1 MKSKK
6 LIHYCPAIIALSFG
20 LLCPSS
26 LYAFTEVYN
35 TAGTFDWV
43 CPDGVTS
50 ITVEC
55 WGGGGAGGSAYRFS
69 GATGSNH
76 AGGGGGGGGAYS
88 KGNAIAVTPGLTYT
102 VTIPAAATNPVV
114 QGNPIIVDGT
124 DVSFTGD
131 SATVTAVGGKGGES
145 IETTT
150 DIPLAGAGGLGG
162 DSVDCIGDTVF
173 SGGLGAQ
180 RLTQAAGAG
189 GGGAGNANVGGDA
202 LSVAP
207 WTAGAGGADGGGTG
221 GNSVSGNR
229 DGYPGANSGGG
240 GGGGRSQT
248 AGAGKNGGP
257 GGLGQIILTDG
268 AVFTSVK
275 ADNSDDLNLAS
286 SWTAGLPGGSDVAVW
301 DATVS
306 AANTTAFLGADLTW
320 GGIAIQNPADLVTIE
335 AGNTLTLGL
344 ADTDI
349 DLSAAT
355 VDLTVNAGLAMS
367 AANVWDIQTGRTL
380 TLAGPIS
387 GNNSFTKQ
395 GAGKVILSGA
405 NFFNATGTGVTIA
418 AGTLQLGANEV
429 IPQGA
434 GKGNVTVNGTLDL
447 NGFTEVINGLDGTGI
462 VDTTAV
468 DGISTL
474 SIGFGVSNSN
484 FSGII
489 QNTAGTLNL
498 VKVQSN
504 TAQLSNANTFSGTA
518 RVEGGT
524 LKLNDPLA
532 LQNVTGISVLT
543 ANLSLPA
550 DTTTLAAPVSLEGV
564 AKIISPAAGGQI
576 ATLAGG
582 VSGFGSLTKDAF
594 GDLILAGPLTYS
606 GDTLVSAGLLS
617 LGSANPNNDASTI
630 TITQFSGQLK
640 LDFAGTDVV
649 GGLFAEGVRQ
659 PAGVYGHTDSGADNG
674 GQGVGFFD
682 FSFAPGTG
690 TLTVV
695 ASGYQNWASGF
706 AGLTDT
712 NPSVDFDLGSLDTG
726 VEFVVGG
733 DPTIGS
739 DDVSL
744 APTSSVVGTSLVFEY
759 RRTPLANEDP
769 NATISVEYGSDLV
782 GWTKA
787 VDGDPGVS
795 IVVNPGFYV
804 ADDQV
809 VVTLANTLA
818 NGGKIFARLNVV
830 IATP

>member
-1 MKSKK
+1 MKIKK
-6 LIHYCPAIIALSFG
+6 FIHSCPAIIAFTFG

-35 TAGTFDWV
+35 TVGTFDWV

-88 KGNAIAVTPGLTYT
+88 KGNAIAVTPGITYT
-102 VTIPAAATNPVV
+102 ITIPTAATNPVV

-162 DSVDCIGDTVF
+162 DSANSIGDTAF
-173 SGGLGAQ
+173 SGGDGAT
-180 RLTQAAGAG
+180 RPTQAAGAG
-189 GGGAGNANVGGDA
+189 GGGAGNANDGGDA

-207 WTAGAGGADGGGTG
+207 WTAGAGGIDGGGTG
-221 GNSVSGNR
+221 GNTISGNR
-229 DGYPGANSGGG
+229 DGFPGANSGGG

-248 AGAGKNGGP
+248 VGAGKNGGP
-257 GGLGQIILTDG
+257 GGLGKIILTDG

-275 ADNSDDLNLAS
+275 ADNSDDLNLVS
-286 SWTAGLPGGSDVAVW
+286 SWTAGLPGGSDVAIW
-301 DATVS
+301 DSTVTT
-306 AANTTAFLGADLTW
+306 ANTTFMGADLTW
-320 GGIAIQNPADLVTIE
+320 GGIAIKNPGGLVTIE

-355 VDLTVNAGLAMS
+355 VDLNLNAALAMN
-367 AANVWDIQTGRTL
+367 APNVWDVRTGRTL

-395 GAGKVILSGA
+395 GDGKVILSGA
-405 NFFNATGTGVTIA
+405 NNFNAPGTGVKIT
-418 AGTLQLGANEV
+418 AGILQLGANEV

-434 GKGNVTVNGTLDL
+434 GKGNVTVNGTFDL
-447 NGFTEVINGLDGTGI
+447 NGFSEVINGLDGSGI

-468 DGISTL
+468 DGLSTL
-474 SIGFGVSNSN
+474 TIGFGVSNSN
-484 FSGII
+484 FTGII

-504 TAQLSNANTFSGTA
+504 TAQLSNANTFSGTV

-524 LKLNDPLA
+524 LKLNDSLA
-532 LQNVTGISVLT
+532 LQNVTGISILT

-550 DTTTLAAPVSLEGV
+550 FTTTIAAPVSLEGA
-564 AKIISPAAGGQI
+564 AKIISPAFDPEI
-576 ATLAGG
+576 ATFTG
-582 VSGFGSLTKDAF
+582 VVFGAGSLTKDGA
-594 GDLILAGPLTYS
+594 GDLALTGAVSYS
-606 GDTLVSAGLLS
+606 GNTLVSSGTLV
-617 LGSANPNNDASTI
+617 LGSANPNNDDSTV
-630 TITQFSGQLK
+630 TVAEFGALLK
-640 LDFAGTDVV
+640 LSYAGTDLV
-649 GGLFAEGVRQ
+649 GKFLTGTTPRSG
-659 PAGVYGHTDSGADNG
+659 GVYGHTDSGADNG
-674 GQGVGFFD
+674 GLGVGALD
-682 FSFAPGTG
+682 AYFAAGTG
-690 TLTVV
+690 TLIVT

-706 AGLTDT
+706 PGLTNT
-712 NPSVDFDLGSLDTG
+712 APSLDFDGGGLSTG
-726 VEFVVGG
+726 IEYVVGG
-733 DPTIGS
+733 DPTSGS
-739 DDVSL
+739 DDASKT
-744 APTSSVVGTSLVFEY
+744 PTSSVVGTDLVFEF
-759 RRTPLANEDP
+759 RRTPLANGDP
-769 NATISVEYGSDLV
+769 DATIAVEYGSDLN

-787 VDGDPGVS
+787 VDGTPGVS
-795 IVVNPGFYV
+795 ITVNSGFYGS
-804 ADDQV
+804 DDQV
-809 VVTLANTLA
+809 VVTLANTLTTT
-818 NGGKIFARLNVV
+818 GKLFARLNVA